1 MNLVL
6 DIGNTNTKLAIFEN
20 NKMIDNQIVQV
31 LSLDYLKK
39 IMLRY
44 PGISNLCFSNT
55 SSPVNYIQDLCVEC
69 KVKYLNVSYKDKLP
83 IIIKYKTPDTLGP
96 DRIALAIGAS
106 IKYPGNSLVI
116 DLGTCITYDIIL
128 ENIYLGGQISP
139 GLTMRLSALNH
150 YTHNLP
156 KINFKKPNIDIGQN
170 TQDSILVG
178 VYEGIIS
185 EINSIIEKYKARYSN
200 INIILTGGDK
210 EIFKEKLQNINFID
224 SYLLMHGLNYII
236 ASNESL

>member
-1 MNLVL
+1 MNLIL
-6 DIGNTNTKLAIFEN
+6 DIGNTNTKLAIFDN
-20 NKMIDNQIVQV
+20 NKMINNQIVKS
-31 LSLDYLKK
+31 LSFDYLKK
-39 IMLRY
+39 TILCY
-44 PGISNLCFSNT
+44 PTIRNLCFSNT
-55 SSPVNYIQDLCVEC
+55 SSPIDYIQDLCVKFNIKCFRASCEE
-69 KVKYLNVSYKDKLP
+69 KLP
-83 IIIKYKTPDTLGP
+83 ILIEYKTPHTLGS

-128 ENIYLGGQISP
+128 DNIYLGGQISP

-150 YTHNLP
+150 YTENLP
-156 KINFKKPNIDIGQN
+156 KIHFKKPQNDIGQN
-170 TQDSILVG
+170 TQDSILLG
-178 VYEGIIS
+178 VYEGIVS
-185 EINSIIEKYKARYSN
+185 EINGIIDKYKSRYST

-236 ASNESL
+236 ASNE

>member
-20 NKMIDNQIVQV
+20 NKMIDNQIVKS
-31 LSLDYLKK
+31 LSLDYLQK

-44 PGISNLCFSNT
+44 PTISNLCFSNT
-55 SSPVNYIQDLCVEC
+55 SSPVNYIQDLCLEFNI
-69 KVKYLNVSYKDKLP
+69 KYLNVSYKDKLP

-128 ENIYLGGQISP
+128 ENIYIGGQISP

-156 KINFKKPNIDIGQN
+156 KITFKKPNTDIGQN

-178 VYEGIIS
+178 VYESIIS
-185 EINSIIEKYKARYSN
+185 EINSIIEKYKSRYSN

-236 ASNESL
+236 ASNE